1 MVAGWNMKCS
11 STPYMFAVALSKDG
25 YTHKLIQEV
34 KEFVIAV
41 PNKKLQKYINV
52 FGTKHGSKINKF
64 GITKIPTT
72 KAKFVK
78 VPLLKEATINFEC
91 KLEKEIEA
99 GDHFIFVGRILASYL
114 NEKEGVLLN
123 MGKRKGRRIFKE
135 FESVSKV

>member
-1 MVAGWNMKCS
+1 ML
-11 STPYMFAVALSKDG
+11 AVALSKEG

-52 FGTKHGSKINKF
+52 FGTKHGNKINKF

-72 KAKFVK
+72 KAKFIK
-78 VPLLKEATINFEC
+78 VPLLKEATVNFEC
-91 KLEKEIEA
+91 KLEKKIEA
-99 GDHFIFVGRILASYL
+99 GDHFIFIGRILAAYI

-123 MGKRKGRRIFKE
+123 MGKRKGKRIFKE